1 MMAIQIVKT
10 WDEQKQAI
18 RGKLEECF
26 RECDEKNA
34 RFLSV
39 HFVVRPAE
47 IPYFRYSIEQYL
59 PYLPERKDEA

>member
-1 MMAIQIVKT
+1 MIAYKS

-18 RGKLEECF
+18 RDKLEECF
-26 RECDEKNA
+26 RECDEKMA

-39 HFVVRPAE
+39 HFIVRPTE
-47 IPYFRYSIEQYL
+47 IQYFRYSIGQYL